1 MAQHVL
7 VVGSDKQIASLL
19 SPYLEEA
26 GFVALAAYDV
36 ETAKEMLCAEQVDLV
51 ILDLGV
57 RGHNDLEV
65 MRWLRANPQISSI
78 PILIL
83 TAQADETARITA
95 LEMGADDS
103 LTRPLN
109 PREVL
114 ARVRAILR
122 RTQAKAGRPHILEVG

>member
-1 MAQHVL
+1 MAQHIL
-7 VVGSDKQIASLL
+7 VVDGDKQIASLL

-36 ETAKEMLCAEQVDLV
+36 ETAKQVLCAERVDLV
-51 ILDLGV
+51 ILDIGLP
-57 RGHNDLEV
+57 GHNDLEI
-65 MRWLRANPQISSI
+65 MRWLQADPQCPSI

-83 TAQADETARITA
+83 TARADETARITA
-95 LEMGADDS
+95 LELGADDS
-103 LTRPLN
+103 LTRPFN

-122 RTQAKAGRPHILEVG
+122 RTQAKAGRPHIVEAG